1 MPVNLAGRPAKV
13 GGSIAKVLGWL
24 TLALGLAAAAVVGAL
39 LQVIFPAGVAGW
51 IVGGVIATLALALGV
66 ILLISARKLHVAGTG
81 TERDAAVAAISAL
94 AARQGG
100 AVSAEDVGRAL
111 RLPVDRADAL
121 LTALAKEQGERFRL
135 EVDDAGRLLYFV
147 DTPGVRVRVAP
158 RGSARFDVDA
168 PPASQDEEL
177 DDAANAARRRL
188 SR

>member
-66 ILLISARKLHVAGTG
+66 ILLVSARKLHVAGSG

-100 AVSAEDVGRAL
+100 AVSAEEVGRAL

-121 LTALAKEQGERFRL
+121 LTTLAKEQGERFRL

-147 DTPGVRVRVAP
+147 DTPAARVRVEA
-158 RGSARFDVDA
+158 RGGARFDVDA
-168 PPASQDEEL
+168 PASSEEAEL
-177 DDAANAARRRL
+177 DPPDAPVRRAVR
-188 SR
+188 R